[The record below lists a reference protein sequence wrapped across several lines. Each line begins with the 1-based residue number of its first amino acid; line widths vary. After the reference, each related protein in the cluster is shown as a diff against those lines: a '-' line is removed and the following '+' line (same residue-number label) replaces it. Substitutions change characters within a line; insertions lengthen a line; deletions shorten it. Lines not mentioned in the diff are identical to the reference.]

1 MLYDQA
7 ISVAAL
13 STLLI
18 TNLESDKKTQER
30 WSSLFAMAYGIGQ
43 ILCPNIIQ
51 SLKLSDP
58 STCRA
63 HGLGWGL

>member
-1 MLYDQA
+1 MPYDQA

-18 TNLESDKKTQER
+18 TNLESNKKTQER
-30 WSSLFAMAYGIGQ
+30 WSSLFAIGQ

-51 SLKLSDP
+51 SLGVSQT
-58 STCRA
+58 STIFVDT
-63 HGLGWGL
+63 LFLN